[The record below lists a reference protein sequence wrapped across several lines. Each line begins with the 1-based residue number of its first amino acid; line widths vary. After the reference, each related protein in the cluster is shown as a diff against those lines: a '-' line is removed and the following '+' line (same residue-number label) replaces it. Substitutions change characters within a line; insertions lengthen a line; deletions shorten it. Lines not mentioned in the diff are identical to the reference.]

1 MTLYEMTNQAAA
13 LYELLAAEEID
24 EQVYCDT
31 LESIGAEEKIDSYC
45 KIVRT
50 IEADNTAIDAEIARL
65 TAIKKRNI
73 KSIARMKTALDGFM
87 RATNSDKQKT
97 PLFTVSYKKSDAVEI
112 TDLSAV
118 PEIYINVKTERNP
131 DKMAIKKAIKS
142 GEKVP
147 GAELKINMN
156 IQIK

>member
-1 MTLYEMTNQAAA
+1 
-13 LYELLAAEEID
+13 
-24 EQVYCDT
+24 
-31 LESIGAEEKIDSYC
+31 
-45 KIVRT
+45 
-50 IEADNTAIDAEIARL
+50 
-65 TAIKKRNI
+65 
-73 KSIARMKTALDGFM
+73 MKTALDGFM